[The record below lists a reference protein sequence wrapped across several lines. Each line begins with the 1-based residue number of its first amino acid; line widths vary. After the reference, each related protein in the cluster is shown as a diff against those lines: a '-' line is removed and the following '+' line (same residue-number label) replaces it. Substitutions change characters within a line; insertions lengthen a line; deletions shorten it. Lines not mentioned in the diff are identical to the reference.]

1 MNLQE
6 QTNRIKQMMGINES
20 IYLRRRID
28 NEVINE
34 LYYEVSSY
42 VLEKIKMFD
51 IKTVSEFKSVVIRN
65 MLHSLETYLQDSN
78 QTDYQY
84 EEIENFLS
92 NQFSEDME
100 KKYHFYITR

>member
-1 MNLQE
+1 
-6 QTNRIKQMMGINES
+6 MMGINES